1 MLAIGQRFTLR
12 HVIRH
17 VKALLR
23 FLNKESTILP
33 TPEGKILIFLLFDCK
48 NHIVYWLEMGTSSS
62 SLHELQDN
70 KYLQQFSGKESISPN
85 DPFWNQLLSFTFAP
99 PHSCADC
106 RLLEDSIRPML
117 DTLLNSNP
125 ISGNVAALIKVFLIH
140 SSELKAAVQ
149 CENKVFIWQAYNSLF
164 ILRCILKYFIETLG
178 EEGTLKQLEDAQ
190 ENRSDPSNASEPEK
204 LLESVIN
211 ALFEIIVDIS
221 LDSKTYAIT
230 VEAVHTLIVLL
241 SVQMFSTRP
250 AQESVVYSII
260 MEAVEGGSI
269 IAGLA
274 SGLWNVLTLNYAGKN
289 SPKDLSSFTV
299 LANQS
304 LLLLLTLVNHC
315 TNDKEMK
322 NPYRAALFSFKNS
335 NSTSE
340 SNSTNDITAFKFD
353 YDMLFKTLCST
364 LKDDQTALLTYLL
377 LHQNPNFRHYVI
389 YSSEI
394 YMFVLPLLKLLYN
407 APDKN
412 SHLIYMTLI
421 ILLILSEE
429 EYFDKHVHAVKLKNI
444 SWYSERMLSEISLGS
459 MIVLIL
465 IRTIQY
471 NMTRMHDKYLHTN
484 CLAALANMSAH
495 IQNLHTYV
503 CDKLI
508 SLLEN
513 MGKRYVRIIDQSKP
527 VSQTTDDELLPSD
540 LMQDLS
546 VLDEVLR
553 MLLEIL
559 NSSLTFQLRNNI
571 NLLYT
576 ILYKKSIFS
585 MFRSNPIFQDIMQ
598 NLDIVLAFFSPNLES
613 IEQNVSVLEVTEI
626 IKSVSLQWS
635 KEKMKKLPELKFK
648 YVEEGQ
654 PEDFFIP
661 YLWSV
666 VFHSSDIYWD
676 SKNILIFNPYK
687 PT

>member
-1 MLAIGQRFTLR
+1 MYYNGFNVNLIPPITT
-12 HVIRH
+12 
-17 VKALLR
+17 KLL
-23 FLNKESTILP
+23 K
-33 TPEGKILIFLLFDCK
+33 
-48 NHIVYWLEMGTSSS
+48 MGTSSS
-62 SLHELQDN
+62 SLHELRDN
-70 KYLQQFSGKESISPN
+70 KYLQQFSGKEPISPN

-99 PHSCADC
+99 PHSCSDC

-125 ISGNVAALIKVFLIH
+125 VTGNVVALIKVFLVH
-140 SSELKAAVQ
+140 SSELKAAVL
-149 CENKVFIWQAYNSLF
+149 CDNKVFIWQAYNSLF

-190 ENRSDPSNASEPEK
+190 QHKSDPSNASEPEK
-204 LLESVIN
+204 LLE
-211 ALFEIIVDIS
+211 ALIVALYEIIIDMS
-221 LDSKTYAIT
+221 LDTKTYAIT

-241 SVQMFSTRP
+241 SVQMFSSRP
-250 AQESVVYSII
+250 ASISTVYSIV
-260 MEAVEGGSI
+260 MQGQCANRSPLLVKTLLHHYTTQQLCPHCVSAGEGGSL
-269 IAGLA
+269 IAGFA
-274 SGLWNVLTLNYAGKN
+274 SGLWSVLTLNYGSK
-289 SPKDLSSFTV
+289 SSQKDATSVTV

-304 LLLLLTLVNHC
+304 LLLLLVLINHC
-315 TNDKEMK
+315 TNEKEMK
-322 NPYRAALFSFKNS
+322 NPYRAALFSFADS
-335 NSTSE
+335 NEISFEETLLV
-340 SNSTNDITAFKFD
+340 FKYD
-353 YDMLFKTLCST
+353 YNALFKTICTT
-364 LKDDQTALLTYLL
+364 LKDDQTALLAYLL
-377 LHQNPNFRHYVI
+377 LHQNPSFRHYIV

-394 YMFVLPLLKLLYN
+394 SNLVVPLLKLLYD

-412 SHLIYMTLI
+412 SHLIYMALI

-429 EYFDKHVHAVKLKNI
+429 EFFDKQVHGIKLKNI
-444 SWYSERMLSEISLGS
+444 IWYSERMLSEISLGS
-459 MIVLIL
+459 LTVLIL

-495 IQNLHTYV
+495 TQDLHPYI
-503 CDKLI
+503 CEKYLN
-508 SLLEN
+508 LLEN
-513 MGKRYVRIIDQSKP
+513 MGKRYLRIMDQSKTEGI
-527 VSQTTDDELLPSD
+527 QINDELMPTD

-559 NSSLTFQLRNNI
+559 NSFLTFQLKNNI

-576 ILYKKSIFS
+576 VLYKKAVFNL
-585 MFRSNPIFQDIMQ
+585 FRPASNFQDIMQ
-598 NLDIVLAFFSPNLES
+598 NIDIVLAFFSPQIES
-613 IEQNVSVLEVTEI
+613 LEQNVSVREVTEL
-626 IKSVSLQWS
+626 IKSTSQLWS
-635 KEKMKKLPELKFK
+635 KDKMKKLPELKFK

-666 VFHSSDIYWD
+666 IFHSSDIYWN

-687 PT
+687 SS

>member
-1 MLAIGQRFTLR
+1 LR
-12 HVIRH
+12 R
-17 VKALLR
+17 KSLR
-23 FLNKESTILP
+23 FK
-33 TPEGKILIFLLFDCK
+33 
-48 NHIVYWLEMGTSSS
+48 MGTSSS
-62 SLHELQDN
+62 SLHELRDN
-70 KYLQQFSGKESISPN
+70 KYLQQFSGKEPISPN

-117 DTLLNSNP
+117 DALLNSNP
-125 ISGNVAALIKVFLIH
+125 VTGNVAALIKVFLVH

-190 ENRSDPSNASEPEK
+190 QNRKDPSNASEPEK

-221 LDSKTYAIT
+221 VDSKTYAIT

-241 SVQMFSTRP
+241 SVQMFSSRP
-250 AQESVVYSII
+250 AHVSTVYSII
-260 MEAVEGGSI
+260 MQGKCAIHSLLLIKILLQHYSNQDMCPHCITAAEGGSI

-274 SGLWNVLTLNYAGKN
+274 SGLWNVLTLNYAGRN

-304 LLLLLTLVNHC
+304 LLLLLILVNHC

-335 NSTSE
+335 NSSDE
-340 SNSTNDITAFKFD
+340 IVCDDIAAFKLD
-353 YDMLFKTLCST
+353 YNILFKTLCNT
-364 LKDDQTALLTYLL
+364 LKDDQTALLAYLL
-377 LHQNPNFRHYVI
+377 LHQNPNFRHYI
-389 YSSEI
+389 IFSSEI
-394 YMFVLPLLKLLYN
+394 YMFVVPLLKLLYN

-429 EYFDKHVHAVKLKNI
+429 EYFDKQIHNIKLKNV
-444 SWYSERMLSEISLGS
+444 SWYSERMLSEIPLGS

-495 IQNLHTYV
+495 IQNLHNYV
-503 CDKLI
+503 CDKFI
-508 SLLEN
+508 TLLES
-513 MGKRYVRIIDQSKP
+513 MGKRFVRFTDQSKP
-527 VSQTTDDELLPSD
+527 GYQTPDDELLPSD

-559 NSSLTFQLRNNI
+559 NSCLTFQLRNNI

-576 ILYKKSIFS
+576 ILYKKDIFS
-585 MFRSNPIFQDIMQ
+585 MFRSNANFQDIMQ
-598 NLDIVLAFFSPNLES
+598 NIDIVLMFFSPHLES
-613 IEQNVSVLEVTEI
+613 MEQNVSVLEVTEI

-666 VFHSSDIYWD
+666 VFHSSDIYWN

-687 PT
+687 PS

>member
-1 MLAIGQRFTLR
+1 
-12 HVIRH
+12 
-17 VKALLR
+17 
-23 FLNKESTILP
+23 
-33 TPEGKILIFLLFDCK
+33 
-48 NHIVYWLEMGTSSS
+48 MGTSSS
-62 SLHELQDN
+62 SLHELRDN
-70 KYLQQFSGKESISPN
+70 KYLQQFSGKEPISPN

-117 DTLLNSNP
+117 DALLNSNP
-125 ISGNVAALIKVFLIH
+125 ITGNVAALIKVFLVH

-178 EEGTLKQLEDAQ
+178 EEGTLKQLEDVQ
-190 ENRSDPSNASEPEK
+190 QNKTDPNNASEPEK
-204 LLESVIN
+204 LLESAIN

-241 SVQMFSTRP
+241 SVQMFSSRSAHLST
-250 AQESVVYSII
+250 VYQII
-260 MEAVEGGSI
+260 MRGECAAHSSALIKTLLTHYSNQDMCPHCITAVEGGSI

-289 SPKDLSSFTV
+289 SPKDLSSVTV
-299 LANQS
+299 LANHS
-304 LLLLLTLVNHC
+304 LLLLLILVNHC

-335 NSTSE
+335 NGTSDGASKDE
-340 SNSTNDITAFKFD
+340 IAAFKLDFD
-353 YDMLFKTLCST
+353 ILFKTLCNT
-364 LKDDQTALLTYLL
+364 LKDDQTALLAYLL
-377 LHQNPNFRHYVI
+377 LHQNPNFRQYI
-389 YSSEI
+389 IFSSEI
-394 YMFVLPLLKLLYN
+394 YLLVMPLLKLLYN

-429 EYFDKHVHAVKLKNI
+429 EYFDKQIHSIKLRNVT
-444 SWYSERMLSEISLGS
+444 WYTERMLSEISLGS

-465 IRTIQY
+465 IRTIQF

-503 CDKLI
+503 CDKFI
-508 SLLEN
+508 NLLES
-513 MGKRYVRIIDQSKP
+513 MGKRYIRITEQSKSGSRP
-527 VSQTTDDELLPSD
+527 VDDELLPSD

-559 NSSLTFQLRNNI
+559 NSCLTFQLRNNI

-576 ILYKKSIFS
+576 ILYKKDIFS
-585 MFRSNPIFQDIMQ
+585 MFRSNANFQDIMQ
-598 NLDIVLAFFSPNLES
+598 NIDIVLLFFSPHLES
-613 IEQNVSVLEVTEI
+613 VEQNVSVLEVTEI
-626 IKSVSLQWS
+626 IKSVCLQWS

-666 VFHSSDIYWD
+666 VFHSSDIYWN

-687 PT
+687 QA